1 MKSAACNVTSRSS
14 DIARVIGVRPRM
26 RTTLALAVAALLLAA
41 CAARPVDASR
51 DAAGRAAQSAA
62 PPARPE
68 LLLATTTSTQDSGLL
83 DVLIPDFEKKTGY
96 HVKTSA
102 VGTGAALAIGARG
115 DADVVLVHAPS
126 LELDFMKQGN
136 GERRLFVMHNDFIL
150 IGPPGD
156 PAKVKGQT
164 ALKALGMIAGAKA
177 TFISRGDN
185 SGTDVLEKSLW
196 KQAGITPAAPWYVEA
211 ATGMGQTLQI
221 ASEKRAY
228 TISDRGT
235 YLSRKAQLQLDI
247 VVDNDPP
254 LLNYYH
260 VITVS
265 PAKFPKVNAAGANA
279 FADYL
284 VAPETQKLIGGFGA
298 DKFGQPLFFPDA
310 GKPDPQ

>member
-1 MKSAACNVTSRSS
+1 MR
-14 DIARVIGVRPRM
+14 RVV
-26 RTTLALAVAALLLAA
+26 ALGLALLLAG
-41 CAARPVDASR
+41 CAAPPGP
-51 DAAGRAAQSAA
+51 AGRASPSPA
-62 PPARPE
+62 PQPANPN

-83 DVLIPDFEKKTGY
+83 DVLIPDFERRTGY
-96 HVKTSA
+96 KVKTSA

-126 LELDFMKQGN
+126 LEREFMAAGN
-136 GERRLFVMHNDFIL
+136 GERRLFVMHNDFIVL
-150 IGPPGD
+150 GPADD
-156 PAKVKGQT
+156 PAHANGRPVLE
-164 ALKALGMIAGAKA
+164 ALRAIAAAGA

-196 KQAGITPAAPWYVEA
+196 KQAGLVPAKPWYVEA

-235 YLSRKAQLQLDI
+235 YLARKAQLALAITNDG
-247 VVDNDPP
+247 DPP

-265 PAKFPKVNAAGANA
+265 PTRFPKVNRAGANA
-279 FADYL
+279 LADYL
-284 VAPETQKLIGGFGA
+284 VSPEAQALIGSFGVA
-298 DKFGQPLFFPDA
+298 QFGQPLFFPDA
-310 GKPDPQ
+310 AKADPTG

>member
-1 MKSAACNVTSRSS
+1 MK
-14 DIARVIGVRPRM
+14 GL
-26 RTTLALAVAALLLAA
+26 LATLLLAS
-41 CAARPVDASR
+41 CAAQPA
-51 DAAGRAAQSAA
+51 AA
-62 PPARPE
+62 PSSPATSASPSPARPE

-96 HVKTSA
+96 KVKTSA

-126 LELDFMKQGN
+126 LELEFMKQGN
-136 GERRLFVMHNDFIL
+136 GDRRLFVMHNDFIL
-150 IGPPGD
+150 VGPTSD
-156 PAKVKGQT
+156 RAKIKAKPVLD
-164 ALKALGMIAGAKA
+164 AIKALAAA
-177 TFISRGDN
+177 QAPFISRGDN

-196 KQAGITPAAPWYVEA
+196 KQAGVTPAKPWYIEA

-221 ASEKRAY
+221 ASEKTAY
-228 TISDRGT
+228 TITDRAT
-235 YLSRKAQLQLDI
+235 YLANKSHLQLD
-247 VVDNDPP
+247 VLNGGDPP

-284 VAPETQKLIGGFGA
+284 VHPDTQKLIANFGL
-298 DKFGQPLFFPDA
+298 DKFGQQLFFPDA
-310 GKPDPQ
+310 GKPDPSG

>member
-1 MKSAACNVTSRSS
+1 VKRFL
-14 DIARVIGVRPRM
+14 
-26 RTTLALAVAALLLAA
+26 LAGLLLAA
-41 CAARPVDASR
+41 CAAP
-51 DAAGRAAQSAA
+51 AAQAPAAQPSASFS
-62 PPARPE
+62 PSPSPARPD

-96 HVKTSA
+96 KVKTSA

-126 LELDFMKQGN
+126 LETDFMKQGN
-136 GERRLFVMHNDFIL
+136 GDRRLFVMHNDFIV
-150 IGPPGD
+150 IGPPSD
-156 PAKVKGQT
+156 PAKIKGKPVLD
-164 ALKALGMIAGAKA
+164 ALKALAAAQA

-196 KQAGITPAAPWYVEA
+196 KQAGITPAKPWYVEA

-221 ASEKRAY
+221 ASEKNAY
-228 TISDRGT
+228 TITDRAT
-235 YLSRKAQLQLDI
+235 YLSQKSHLQLDI
-247 VVDNDPP
+247 INGGDPP

-260 VITVS
+260 VITVN
-265 PAKFPKVNAAGANA
+265 PTKFPKVNFAGANA

-284 VAPETQKLIGGFGA
+284 VHPDTQKIIASFGV

-310 GKPDPQ
+310 GKPDPTG

>member
-1 MKSAACNVTSRSS
+1 MIRLSS
-14 DIARVIGVRPRM
+14 V
-26 RTTLALAVAALLLAA
+26 LCWALLLAA
-41 CAARPVDASR
+41 CATAQPAASPQALASASPSPSPTRPD
-51 DAAGRAAQSAA
+51 
-62 PPARPE
+62 

-83 DVLIPDFEKKTGY
+83 DVLIPDFQAKTGY
-96 HVKTSA
+96 KMKTSA

-126 LELDFMKQGN
+126 LEQDFMKQGN
-136 GERRLFVMHNDFIL
+136 GDRRLFVMHNDFIVV
-150 IGPPGD
+150 GPPAD
-156 PAKVKGQT
+156 PAGIKGKGVNDALRAIAT
-164 ALKALGMIAGAKA
+164 AQAP
-177 TFISRGDN
+177 FISRGDN

-196 KQAGITPAAPWYVEA
+196 KQVGIAPAKPWYVEA

-228 TISDRGT
+228 TVTDRST
-235 YLSRKAQLQLDI
+235 YLARKASLDLGI
-247 VVDNDPP
+247 VVDKDPP

-265 PAKFPKVNAAGANA
+265 PTKFPKVNSAGANA

-284 VAPETQKLIGGFGA
+284 VHPDTQKIIASFGV

-310 GKPDPQ
+310 GKTDPTG

>member
-1 MKSAACNVTSRSS
+1 MRRFLSVVCAAIV
-14 DIARVIGVRPRM
+14 
-26 RTTLALAVAALLLAA
+26 LAA
-41 CAARPVDASR
+41 CAAAQPTAVATTQGAPTASP
-51 DAAGRAAQSAA
+51 S
-62 PPARPE
+62 PARPD

-96 HVKTSA
+96 KVKTSA

-126 LELDFMKQGN
+126 LEQDFMKQGN
-136 GERRLFVMHNDFIL
+136 GDRRLFVMHNDFIVV
-150 IGPPGD
+150 GPPAD
-156 PAKVKGQT
+156 PAGITGKG
-164 ALKALGMIAGAKA
+164 ALDALRAIAAAQA

-196 KQAGITPAAPWYVEA
+196 KQVGITPAKPWYVEA

-228 TISDRGT
+228 TITDRST
-235 YLSRKAQLQLDI
+235 YVARKASLDLGI
-247 VVDNDPP
+247 VVDKDPP

-265 PAKFPKVNAAGANA
+265 PTKFPKVNSAGANA

-284 VAPETQKLIGGFGA
+284 VNADTQKLIASFGV
-298 DKFGQPLFFPDA
+298 DKFGQQLFFPDA
-310 GKPDPQ
+310 GQPDPSG

>member
-1 MKSAACNVTSRSS
+1 MRRVRVLVCVIAA
-14 DIARVIGVRPRM
+14 
-26 RTTLALAVAALLLAA
+26 AVLLAG
-41 CAARPVDASR
+41 CAAAQPTSVPSQTTAS
-51 DAAGRAAQSAA
+51 AS
-62 PPARPE
+62 PSPARPD

-96 HVKTSA
+96 KVKTSA

-126 LELDFMKQGN
+126 LEQDFMKQGN
-136 GERRLFVMHNDFIL
+136 GERRLFVMHNDFIVV
-150 IGPPGD
+150 GPPAD
-156 PAKVKGQT
+156 PAKIKGKQVLD
-164 ALKALGMIAGAKA
+164 ALRAIAAGQA

-196 KQAGITPAAPWYVEA
+196 KQAGITPAKPWYVEA
-211 ATGMGQTLQI
+211 ANGMGQTLQI

-228 TISDRGT
+228 TITDRST
-235 YLSRKAQLQLDI
+235 YVARKASLDLGI
-247 VVDNDPP
+247 VVDKDPP

-265 PAKFPKVNAAGANA
+265 PTKFPKVNNAGANA

-284 VAPETQKLIGGFGA
+284 VNADTQKLIASFGVNT
-298 DKFGQPLFFPDA
+298 FGQQLFFPDA
-310 GKPDPQ
+310 GQPDPSG

>member
-1 MKSAACNVTSRSS
+1 MKRLLLV
-14 DIARVIGVRPRM
+14 
-26 RTTLALAVAALLLAA
+26 ALLLAGCTA
-41 CAARPVDASR
+41 PATQAGTSFSASPSPQRPD
-51 DAAGRAAQSAA
+51 
-62 PPARPE
+62 

-96 HVKTSA
+96 KVKTSA

-126 LELDFMKQGN
+126 LEADFMAQGN
-136 GERRLFVMHNDFIL
+136 GARRLFVMHNDFIVV
-150 IGPPGD
+150 GPPSD
-156 PAKVKGQT
+156 PAKIKGKQVLD
-164 ALKALGMIAGAKA
+164 ALKALAAAQA

-196 KQAGITPAAPWYVEA
+196 KQAGITPAKPWYVEA

-221 ASEKRAY
+221 ASEKNAY
-228 TISDRGT
+228 TITDRST
-235 YLSRKAQLQLDI
+235 YLAQKSHLQLDI
-247 VVDNDPP
+247 VNGGDPP

-265 PAKFPKVNAAGANA
+265 PTKFPKVNNAGANA

-284 VAPETQKLIGGFGA
+284 VHPDTQKIIAAFGL
-298 DKFGQPLFFPDA
+298 DKYGQQLFFPDA
-310 GKPDPQ
+310 GKPDPTG

>member
-1 MKSAACNVTSRSS
+1 MTSGIRVLVVASAV
-14 DIARVIGVRPRM
+14 
-26 RTTLALAVAALLLAA
+26 LLAG
-41 CAARPVDASR
+41 CAATQPAAVPSHATAS
-51 DAAGRAAQSAA
+51 AS
-62 PPARPE
+62 PSPARPD

-96 HVKTSA
+96 KVKTSA

-126 LELDFMKQGN
+126 LEQDFMKQGN
-136 GERRLFVMHNDFIL
+136 GDRRLFVMHNDFIVV
-150 IGPPGD
+150 GPPAD
-156 PAKVKGQT
+156 PAGIKGKGVLD
-164 ALKALGMIAGAKA
+164 ALRAIAAAQA

-196 KQAGITPAAPWYVEA
+196 KQVGITPAKPWYVEA
-211 ATGMGQTLQI
+211 ANGMGQTLQI

-228 TISDRGT
+228 TITDRST
-235 YLSRKAQLQLDI
+235 YVARTASLDLGI
-247 VVDNDPP
+247 VVDKDPP

-265 PAKFPKVNAAGANA
+265 PTKFPKVNSAGANA

-284 VAPETQKLIGGFGA
+284 VNAETQKLIASFGV
-298 DKFGQPLFFPDA
+298 DKFGQQLFFPDA
-310 GKPDPQ
+310 GQPDPTG

>member
-1 MKSAACNVTSRSS
+1 MKR
-14 DIARVIGVRPRM
+14 
-26 RTTLALAVAALLLAA
+26 LLLAALLLAA
-41 CAARPVDASR
+41 CAAP
-51 DAAGRAAQSAA
+51 AAQAPAAQASASFS
-62 PPARPE
+62 PSPSPARPD

-96 HVKTSA
+96 KVKTSA

-126 LELDFMKQGN
+126 LEVDFMKQGN
-136 GERRLFVMHNDFIL
+136 GDRRLFVMHNDFIVV
-150 IGPPGD
+150 GPPSD
-156 PAKVKGQT
+156 LAKIKGKPVLD
-164 ALKALGMIAGAKA
+164 ALKALAAAQA

-196 KQAGITPAAPWYVEA
+196 KQAGITPAKPWYVEA

-221 ASEKRAY
+221 ASEKNAY
-228 TISDRGT
+228 TITDRAT
-235 YLSRKAQLQLDI
+235 YLSQKSHLQLDLI
-247 VVDNDPP
+247 NGGDPP

-265 PAKFPKVNAAGANA
+265 PTKFPKVNSAGANA

-284 VAPETQKLIGGFGA
+284 VHPDTQKIIAAFGL
-298 DKFGQPLFFPDA
+298 DKFGQQLFFPDA
-310 GKPDPQ
+310 GKPDPTG

>member
-1 MKSAACNVTSRSS
+1 MRRFLSVVCAAIVLT
-14 DIARVIGVRPRM
+14 
-26 RTTLALAVAALLLAA
+26 A
-41 CAARPVDASR
+41 CAAAPPTAVATTQGAPSASP
-51 DAAGRAAQSAA
+51 S
-62 PPARPE
+62 PARPD

-96 HVKTSA
+96 RVKTSA

-126 LELDFMKQGN
+126 LEQDFMKQGN
-136 GERRLFVMHNDFIL
+136 GDRRLFVMHNDFIVV
-150 IGPPGD
+150 GPPAD
-156 PAKVKGQT
+156 PAGITGKG
-164 ALKALGMIAGAKA
+164 ALDALRAIAAAQA

-196 KQAGITPAAPWYVEA
+196 KQVGITPSKPWYVEA

-228 TISDRGT
+228 TITDRST
-235 YLSRKAQLQLDI
+235 YVARKASLDLGI
-247 VVDNDPP
+247 VVDKDPP

-265 PAKFPKVNAAGANA
+265 PTKFPKVNSGGANA

-284 VAPETQKLIGGFGA
+284 VNAETQKLIASFGV
-298 DKFGQPLFFPDA
+298 DKFGQQLFFPDA
-310 GKPDPQ
+310 GQPDPSG